1 MSVVCQLEQFHQK
14 ILLRIYLVHTKKIK
28 QLIFNIH
35 IEEDCHKTS
44 QITFC
49 KIFFSMNK
57 NINIFA
63 MNKKNIR
70 MDSKVENRSEFVW
83 KNVS

>member
-1 MSVVCQLEQFHQK
+1 
-14 ILLRIYLVHTKKIK
+14 
-28 QLIFNIH
+28 
-35 IEEDCHKTS
+35 
-44 QITFC
+44 
-49 KIFFSMNK
+49 MNK